1 MSFACANYMV
11 AYGMQKWRNS
21 VTILYPEGFTFV
33 ICWAI
38 YHLTQ
43 KRGEVKV
50 YQEKGLKPYLYVILR
65 GLIAVII
72 PANIALM
79 TFICREW
86 VGVSPAVIQ
95 SFSSMS
101 AFTTALL
108 FYVAYNEKLTR
119 QHILGMFLIVLSV
132 MIVSICKTM
141 SVQTISDTY
150 D

>member
-1 MSFACANYMV
+1 
-11 AYGMQKWRNS
+11 
-21 VTILYPEGFTFV
+21 
-33 ICWAI
+33 
-38 YHLTQ
+38 
-43 KRGEVKV
+43 
-50 YQEKGLKPYLYVILR
+50 
-65 GLIAVII
+65 VII

-108 FYVAYNEKLTR
+108 FYIAYNEKLTR

-141 SVQTISDTY
+141 SMQTISDTY

>member
-11 AYGMQKWRNS
+11 AYGMQRWRNS

-38 YHLTQ
+38 YNLIQ
-43 KRGEVKV
+43 KKGEVKV
-50 YQEKGLKPYLYVILR
+50 YQEKGLKPYIFVIFR
-65 GLIAVII
+65 GVIAVII

-108 FYVAYNEKLTR
+108 FYIAYNEKLTR
-119 QHILGMFLIVLSV
+119 
-132 MIVSICKTM
+132 
-141 SVQTISDTY
+141 
-150 D
+150 